1 MCCCRRRG
9 KNSAAAR
16 PLKRAKGKATV
27 STLPAID
34 SEDDETYDPS
44 LSTGEE
50 STATTDS
57 DAEPPVDYG
66 PTYKEKK
73 MAKKQK
79 KQRREEAKQREKET
93 VVMTQRDQLKRQSAH
108 QPQEREKA
116 KAKIR
121 RENRVQYAEVP
132 FPMLGSP
139 PDDALTRPTTP
150 GSVQDIVDG
159 CDDCRWFNISAKI
172 FWMVLMAAVDSS
184 NMMLMYDNMFVYTH
198 DTYYAIFLFH

>member
-1 MCCCRRRG
+1 M
-9 KNSAAAR
+9 K
-16 PLKRAKGKATV
+16 KVKGKHTVATL
-27 STLPAID
+27 SPID
-34 SEDDETYDPS
+34 SDQDETYHP
-44 LSTGEE
+44 LQSTGEE
-50 STATTDS
+50 STATS
-57 DAEPPVDYG
+57 ESEAETSSTYG
-66 PTYKEKK
+66 PTIEEKK
-73 MAKKQK
+73 LAKKQK
-79 KQRREEAKQREKET
+79 KKLREEAKQREKET

-132 FPMLGSP
+132 YPMLGCP

-172 FWMVLMAAVDSS
+172 FWMVLMAAVDSLS
-184 NMMLMYDNMFVYTH
+184 MMLMYDNMFVYTH